1 MRKKNPPDF
10 AISESRS
17 GAWKY
22 HWGFKRWDGSITR
35 KKGVGRSG
43 LDWLLS
49 KWRNLPRAAKNQ
61 LCETFEKK
69 AYLARLPEPD
79 LGFGGAGREGG
90 GGLTEETAGGSAASD
105 WVGGG
110 EKL

>member
-1 MRKKNPPDF
+1 MLSPSPGPGPGNIIGGSK
-10 AISESRS
+10 
-17 GAWKY
+17 
-22 HWGFKRWDGSITR
+22 DGSITR

-49 KWRNLPRAAKNQ
+49 KRRNLPRAAKNL

-69 AYLARLPEPD
+69 ACLARLPEPD

>member
-1 MRKKNPPDF
+1 M
-10 AISESRS
+10 
-17 GAWKY
+17 GALP
-22 HWGFKRWDGSITR
+22 GRRGWDG
-35 KKGVGRSG
+35 VGWIGCFPSG
-43 LDWLLS
+43 ETSRELQ
-49 KWRNLPRAAKNQ
+49 KNL

-69 AYLARLPEPD
+69 ACLARLPEPD

>member
-1 MRKKNPPDF
+1 MRKKNSPDF
-10 AISESRS
+10 AISKSRS
-17 GAWKY
+17 WAWKY
-22 HWGFKRWDGSITR
+22 HWGFKRWEHYQEEGGGTEW
-35 KKGVGRSG
+35 VGLVAFQVAKPPESC
-43 LDWLLS
+43 
-49 KWRNLPRAAKNQ
+49 KNL

-69 AYLARLPEPD
+69 ACLARLPEPD

>member
-1 MRKKNPPDF
+1 MAAFQVGTPL
-10 AISESRS
+10 ES
-17 GAWKY
+17 
-22 HWGFKRWDGSITR
+22 WDKAVKFG
-35 KKGVGRSG
+35 
-43 LDWLLS
+43 LS
-49 KWRNLPRAAKNQ
+49 KMRSH
-61 LCETFEKK
+61 
-69 AYLARLPEPD
+69 LARLPEPD